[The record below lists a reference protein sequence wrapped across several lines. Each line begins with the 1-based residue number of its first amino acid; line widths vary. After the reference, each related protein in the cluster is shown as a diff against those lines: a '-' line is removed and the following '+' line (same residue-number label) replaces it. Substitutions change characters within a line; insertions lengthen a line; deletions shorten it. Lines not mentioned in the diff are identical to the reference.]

1 MTKTTGQETSW
12 WEALW
17 RYSLFEAA
25 DSAWSLIVVSTYFGT
40 YVQAVLRRPGAEF
53 GWSVAAASLVVALAS
68 PILGAA
74 ADESGRRQPY
84 LRVAVAAVALFTAA
98 IGFTHTSWVA
108 LSCFM
113 LGYIAANAALTFFTA
128 MLPAVSNERNV
139 YAITG
144 MTVSLG
150 YVGGFICLTLFAR
163 LALTDAE
170 AGRVFLPMA
179 ATYVAFAMPAMFLS
193 PDFPARAGCRFD
205 LRAPYRRLR
214 GTISEARRYR
224 HLLRFLIGNFL
235 YENAVASVITVMGL
249 YSRNVMGFSASEL
262 KSVFGPAIVVAALS
276 AWGLFGPLTKSIGPK
291 RAVLLVLCIWIALF
305 ATTILV
311 RPQATLVIGP
321 MRIGSKALFTFAV
334 APLAGLGLAGVWST
348 SRVLL
353 VALSPIEKSGEF
365 WGLYNLSGRTASVLG
380 DVTWSLILTVLGE
393 GILGYHVAIVA
404 LAAYVLA
411 GAGFILSLPDVRPS
425 SENFIAG
432 TTGRSSTGPHT

>member
-1 MTKTTGQETSW
+1 MTRTTDRSSW
-12 WEALW
+12 WEVLW

-40 YVQAVLRRPGAEF
+40 YVQAVLHRPGTAF

-113 LGYIAANAALTFFTA
+113 LAYFAANAALTFFTA

-163 LALTDAE
+163 LALTDAQ

-179 ATYVAFAMPAMFLS
+179 AAYVAFAMPAMFLS
-193 PDFPARAGCRFD
+193 PDFPARTGYRFD
-205 LRAPYRRLR
+205 LGAPYRRLHR
-214 GTISEARRYR
+214 TISEARRYR
-224 HLLRFLIGNFL
+224 YLLRFLIGDFL

-262 KSVFGPAIVVAALS
+262 RAVFGPAIVVAALS

-291 RAVLLVLCIWIALF
+291 RAILLVLCVWMALF
-305 ATTILV
+305 AATILV
-311 RPQATLVIGP
+311 RPQTAVVIGS
-321 MRIGSKALFTFAV
+321 MRIGSKTLFTAAV

-353 VALSPIEKSGEF
+353 VALSPVEKSGEF
-365 WGLYNLSGRTASVLG
+365 WGLYNLSGRTAGVLG
-380 DVTWSLILTVLGE
+380 DATWSLILTVLGE
-393 GILGYHVAIVA
+393 SVLGYHMAIVA
-404 LAAYVLA
+404 LGAYVLA

-425 SENFIAG
+425 SENFVVGTVSRSVAG
-432 TTGRSSTGPHT
+432 